1 MSESIYF
8 SLYQK
13 NPDYHVR
20 IFESVDWTLGNGV
33 NLEVSI
39 IGKSHR
45 VISRK
50 GNDCL
55 TEFITCFDHNLPEN
69 SLETK
74 CLKPGIIHHKEYRYG
89 DLKYRVNVK
98 HISQVFNVMEDYTC
112 FLGDISLSDT
122 LTHVFTSSSGN
133 SEVPVPFTGL
143 ALSSGTNTFY
153 TVHTYPEIG
162 NSIISSTN
170 IKLSSLSIVK

>member
-13 NPDYHVR
+13 PPDYHVR

-33 NLEVSI
+33 TLEVSI

-50 GNDCL
+50 GNDSF
-55 TEFITCFDHNLPEN
+55 TEFITCFDHNLPQN

-74 CLKPGIIHHKEYRYG
+74 CLKPGIIHHQEYRYG
-89 DLKYRVNVK
+89 DLKYQVNVK
-98 HISQVFNVMEDYTC
+98 NVSQVFNTMENFTD
-112 FLGDISLSDT
+112 FLGDVSLSDT
-122 LTHVFTSSSGN
+122 LTHVFTSISENSGM
-133 SEVPVPFTGL
+133 SLPFTGL
-143 ALSSGTNTFY
+143 ALNAGTNTFH
-153 TVHTYPEIG
+153 TVHTYPEIDI
-162 NSIISSTN
+162 SIISSTN
-170 IKLSSLSIVK
+170 IELPSLSIV

>member
-13 NPDYHVR
+13 PPDYHVR

-33 NLEVSI
+33 TLEVSI

-50 GNDCL
+50 GNDSF
-55 TEFITCFDHNLPEN
+55 TEFITCFDHNLPQN

-74 CLKPGIIHHKEYRYG
+74 CLKPGIIHHQEYRYG
-89 DLKYRVNVK
+89 DLKYQVNVK
-98 HISQVFNVMEDYTC
+98 NVSQVFNTMEDFTD
-112 FLGDISLSDT
+112 FLGDVSFSDT
-122 LTHVFTSSSGN
+122 LTHVFTSISENSGM
-133 SEVPVPFTGL
+133 SLPFTGL
-143 ALSSGTNTFY
+143 ALNAETNTFH
-153 TVHTYPEIG
+153 TVHTYPEI
-162 NSIISSTN
+162 NISIISSTN
-170 IKLSSLSIVK
+170 IELPSLSIA

>member
-1 MSESIYF
+1 MSKSIYF

-13 NPDYHVR
+13 IPDYCVR
-20 IFESVDWTLGNGV
+20 IFQSVDWTLGNGV
-33 NLEVSI
+33 NLEVGI

-74 CLKPGIIHHKEYRYG
+74 CLKPGIIHHQEYRYG

-98 HISQVFNVMEDYTC
+98 HVSQVFNAMVDYTG
-112 FLGDISLSDT
+112 FLGDVPLSDT
-122 LTHVFTSSSGN
+122 LTHVFTSISEKSG
-133 SEVPVPFTGL
+133 VPLPFTGL

-153 TVHTYPEIG
+153 TVHTYPETGI
-162 NSIISSTN
+162 SIISSTN
-170 IKLSSLSIVK
+170 IELPSLSIVK

>member
-1 MSESIYF
+1 MGKSIYF
-8 SLYQK
+8 SLYEK
-13 NPDYHVR
+13 IPDYCVR
-20 IFESVDWTLGNGV
+20 IYQSGDWTLSNGV

-55 TEFITCFDHNLPEN
+55 TEFITCFDRDLPEN

-74 CLKPGIIHHKEYRYG
+74 YLKPGIIHHQEYRYG
-89 DLKYRVNVK
+89 DLKYRVNVE
-98 HISQVFNVMEDYTC
+98 HTSQVFNSMEDYTG
-112 FLGDISLSDT
+112 FLGDVPLSGT
-122 LTHVFTSSSGN
+122 LTHVFTSISEKSG
-133 SEVPVPFTGL
+133 VPLPFTGL
-143 ALSSGTNTFY
+143 NLSSETNTFY

-162 NSIISSTN
+162 ISIISSTN
-170 IKLSSLSIVK
+170 IELPSLSIVK

>member
-1 MSESIYF
+1 MSASIYF

-13 NPDYHVR
+13 IPDYWVR
-20 IFESVDWTLGNGV
+20 IFRSVDWTLANGV
-33 NLEVSI
+33 ILEVSI

-55 TEFITCFDHNLPEN
+55 TEFITCFDHNLPQN

-74 CLKPGIIHHKEYRYG
+74 CLKPGIIHHQEYRYG
-89 DLKYRVNVK
+89 DLKYRVNVEYTSR
-98 HISQVFNVMEDYTC
+98 IFNAMEDFTG
-112 FLGDISLSDT
+112 FLGGISLSDT
-122 LTHVFTSSSGN
+122 LAHVFTSISENSGM
-133 SEVPVPFTGL
+133 PLPFTGL
-143 ALSSGTNTFY
+143 ALSSETNTFY

-162 NSIISSTN
+162 TSIISSTS
-170 IKLSSLSIVK
+170 IELPSLFIVK

>member
-13 NPDYHVR
+13 PPDYHVR

-33 NLEVSI
+33 TLEVSI

-50 GNDCL
+50 GNDSL
-55 TEFITCFDHNLPEN
+55 TEFITCFDHDLPEN

-74 CLKPGIIHHKEYRYG
+74 YLKPGITHHQEYRYG
-89 DLKYRVNVK
+89 DLKYRVNVE
-98 HISQVFNVMEDYTC
+98 HTSQVFNSMEDYTG
-112 FLGDISLSDT
+112 FLGDVPLSDT
-122 LTHVFTSSSGN
+122 LTHVFTGITEDSGM
-133 SEVPVPFTGL
+133 PLPFTGL
-143 ALSSGTNTFY
+143 ALNSETNTFY
-153 TVHTYPEIG
+153 TVHTYPEIDI
-162 NSIISSTN
+162 SIISSTN
-170 IKLSSLSIVK
+170 IELPSLSIA

>member
-13 NPDYHVR
+13 PPDYNVR

-33 NLEVSI
+33 TLEVSI

-50 GNDCL
+50 GNDSF
-55 TEFITCFDHNLPEN
+55 TEFITCFDHNLPQN

-74 CLKPGIIHHKEYRYG
+74 CLKPGIIHHQEYRYG
-89 DLKYRVNVK
+89 DLKYQVNVK
-98 HISQVFNVMEDYTC
+98 NVSQVFNTMEDFTD
-112 FLGDISLSDT
+112 FLGDVSFSDT
-122 LTHVFTSSSGN
+122 LTHVFTSISENSGM
-133 SEVPVPFTGL
+133 SLPFTGL
-143 ALSSGTNTFY
+143 ALNSDTNTFY
-153 TVHTYPEIG
+153 TVHTYPERGI
-162 NSIISSTN
+162 SIISRTAIDLSVLSTTT
-170 IKLSSLSIVK
+170 

>member
-13 NPDYHVR
+13 TPDYCVR
-20 IFESVDWTLGNGV
+20 IFQSVDWTLGNGV

-74 CLKPGIIHHKEYRYG
+74 CLEPGIIHHHEYRYG

-98 HISQVFNVMEDYTC
+98 HISQVLMRWRII
-112 FLGDISLSDT
+112 L
-122 LTHVFTSSSGN
+122 VF
-133 SEVPVPFTGL
+133 
-143 ALSSGTNTFY
+143 
-153 TVHTYPEIG
+153 
-162 NSIISSTN
+162 
-170 IKLSSLSIVK
+170 

>member
-1 MSESIYF
+1 MSESIFF

-13 NPDYHVR
+13 IPDYCVR
-20 IFESVDWTLGNGV
+20 IFQSVDWAFANGV
-33 NLEVSI
+33 ILEVSI

-55 TEFITCFDHNLPEN
+55 TEFITCFDHNLPQN

-74 CLKPGIIHHKEYRYG
+74 CLKSGIIHHQDYQYG
-89 DLKYRVNVK
+89 DLEYRVNVK
-98 HISQVFNVMEDYTC
+98 HTSQVFNAMKDFIA
-112 FLGDISLSDT
+112 FLGDVSLSDT
-122 LTHVFTSSSGN
+122 LTHVFTSISEN
-133 SEVPVPFTGL
+133 SRMPLPFTGL
-143 ALSSGTNTFY
+143 VLSAETNTFY

-162 NSIISSTN
+162 VSIISSTN
-170 IKLSSLSIVK
+170 IELSSLSIVK